1 MSNHNEL
8 GLYCT
13 IRPNQT
19 RHISQKLP
27 TVQNKKYVHNIKY
40 VSPYALK
47 FYQVL
52 FIHLLMH

>member
-8 GLYCT
+8 GIYCT

-19 RHISQKLP
+19 CQISQKLP

-40 VSPYALK
+40 VSP
-47 FYQVL
+47 
-52 FIHLLMH
+52 